1 MNATARFTVRSL
13 AHNRA
18 RTLVTVAGVAL
29 ATALFTAVLACVSSL
44 QAFLLDS
51 EVADVGSWTASAWT
65 DTLEESIEA
74 AEADDAVVDRLHMT
88 DVGFA
93 ELPSDKA
100 RRFGPYMTVKS
111 VDGDWSLCSIEAVSG
126 RRPESADEIMLPTRL
141 QGEDLFGSSDVQIG
155 SELSLALGSRELT
168 AVDGDAESTHF
179 VVAEGAAT
187 VVREAAVGDLLGSN
201 MPWYNDETDGS
212 GLVERLVDVAPP
224 RTYTV
229 VGFFDAN
236 SVTDGVGGADSALTV
251 DDAAQGLTCTFV
263 KTEGL
268 AAAEDIRRNVQD
280 AFGTTDVA
288 LHDAYLRYTGIASD
302 RAVWDTVR
310 GFAAVLAAVIVIA
323 CVSLISNAFA
333 ISVAERTRQFGLLA
347 SVGASKRQLRRAVL
361 QEAGIITLAGVPIGA
376 VVGLAGTA
384 VVLAALGPALGEI
397 IGGAPSSIDGVPVT
411 FHLVVNG
418 KDLLVAG
425 ALTALA
431 VLASAWVPSRRAA
444 AVNPVEA
451 VRGARDVRSTRRK
464 DAGPATAKRLWKGGL
479 AWRVFGMPG
488 KLAAINA
495 RRGRGKGVAASV
507 SLAMA
512 VVLLM
517 TAGSVGVYL
526 RLMAGLTTMTSVQD
540 VSIRTTVEDARANWD
555 DLDDAYRQMADIEGV
570 VGVGWGAGAECVLAV
585 PRDMAGSGLVERSA
599 TGGSHAVPFAD
610 PDDVSASGT
619 MRFIPD
625 EAFLEW
631 AATQG
636 IDGEACLKAAADG
649 RFACAALQSGY
660 CNDGQSYNVVEHFSR
675 TGTIDALVAG
685 DYPQGRVDGFF
696 GATDGFRGF
705 CSQSGPDGSD
715 EDFSIGKFSPNAATV
730 DVVGLAGEEPAC
742 LSNAYGAAEVVLVAP
757 ASAMAALPAGAM
769 ATAAAFSAG
778 FDAED
783 HEAACEALAQTGKN
797 ALEAASG
804 PDAADMLYASDNAA
818 AEEDERMFAT
828 VVNVFCLLFAGIL
841 LLIALASVFNTV
853 TNGLILRRR
862 EFAVMRSAGLGPKGF
877 RAMIV
882 AECVGYGLRGLVPG
896 VAASVAVSYLLYLS
910 LSKSVA
916 GLAFALPWDYL
927 ALSVALVALI
937 MAASAAYG
945 MRRCR
950 ADSIVEALAAD

>member
-1 MNATARFTVRSL
+1 MNATTRFTVRSL
-13 AHNRA
+13 AHNRV

-29 ATALFTAVLACVSSL
+29 ATALFAAVLACVSSL
-44 QAFLLDS
+44 QAFLLES
-51 EVADVGSWTASAWT
+51 EVADVGSWTAYAWT
-65 DTLEESIEA
+65 DTLEKSVEA
-74 AEADDAVVDRLHMT
+74 TEADDAVVDCLRMT

-93 ELPSDKA
+93 ELPPDKA
-100 RRFGPYMTVKS
+100 RWLGPYMTVKS

-141 QGEDLFGSSDVQIG
+141 QGEDLFGSSDVQVG
-155 SELSLALGSRELT
+155 SELSLALGSRELV
-168 AVDGDAESTHF
+168 AVDGDAESTQF
-179 VVAEGAAT
+179 VVGEGAAT
-187 VVREAAVGDLLGSN
+187 VVRETAVGDLLGSN
-201 MPWYNDETDGS
+201 MPWHNDETDDS
-212 GLVERLVDVAPP
+212 GLAERLVDVAPP
-224 RTYTV
+224 HTYTV
-229 VGFFDAN
+229 VGFFNAG
-236 SVTDGVGGADSALTV
+236 SVTNGVGGASSALTV
-251 DDAAQGLTCTFV
+251 DGAAQGLTCTFV
-263 KTEGL
+263 ETEGL
-268 AAAEDIRRNVQD
+268 STAEDIRRNVQD
-280 AFGTTDVA
+280 AFGTTDVS
-288 LHDAYLRYTGIASD
+288 LHDAYLRYTGITSD

-376 VVGLAGTA
+376 AVGLAGTA

-397 IGGAPSSIDGVPVT
+397 IGGAPSSTAGVPVA
-411 FHLVVNG
+411 FRLVVNG
-418 KDLLVAG
+418 QDLLVAG

-431 VLASAWVPSRRAA
+431 VLASAWVPSRRAC

-479 AWRVFGMPG
+479 ARRVFGMPG

-495 RRGRGKGVAASV
+495 KRGRGKGAAASV

-517 TAGSVGVYL
+517 TAGSIGAYL
-526 RLMAGLTTMTSVQD
+526 RLMTGLMVATSAQD
-540 VSIRTTVEDARANWD
+540 VSIRSTVEDARTNWD
-555 DLDDAYRQMADIEGV
+555 GLDDAYRQMADVEGV
-570 VGVGWGAGAECVLAV
+570 AGVGWGAGAACVLAV
-585 PRDMAGSGLVERSA
+585 PGDMAGSGLVERAA
-599 TGGSHAVPFAD
+599 TGGSHAVPFAG

-619 MRFIPD
+619 VLLIPD

-636 IDGEACLKAAADG
+636 IDGEACSEAADDG
-649 RFACAALQSGY
+649 RFACAALRSGY
-660 CNDGQSYNVVEHFSR
+660 FNDGQSYNVVEYFSHA
-675 TGTIDALVAG
+675 GAIDALVAG
-685 DYPQGRVDGFF
+685 DYPQGRVDGFS

-705 CSQSGPDGSD
+705 CCQNDSD
-715 EDFSIGKFSPNAATV
+715 EDFSINRFAPNTATV
-730 DVVGLAGEEPAC
+730 DVVGLADEEPAC
-742 LSNAYGAAEVVLVAP
+742 LSNAYAPADVVLVAP
-757 ASAMAALPAGAM
+757 ASAMDALPAGAM
-769 ATAAAFSAG
+769 ATVATFSAG

-783 HEAACEALAQTGKN
+783 HETACEALAQKGRS
-797 ALEAASG
+797 ALEAVSG
-804 PDAADMLYASDNAA
+804 PEAAEMLYASDNAA
-818 AEEDERMFAT
+818 VEEDERMLAT

-877 RAMIV
+877 RTMIV

-896 VAASVAVSYLLYLS
+896 VAASVAVSFLLYLS
-910 LSKSVA
+910 LSKSVV
-916 GLAFALPWDYL
+916 GLAFTLPWDYL

-950 ADSIVEALAAD
+950 ADSIVEALAVD